1 MRVNES
7 PFLISSGSS
16 CTSNSWLRPP
26 THGTGRRSAGTS
38 ERFSSGVVRVE
49 ARFADLALLEQG
61 QLLELETLMGRI
73 RELFAEAGRR
83 ASQKAQQEEEAARTV
98 ALRTMGSPVP
108 TQARSVGAVE
118 VRPIA
123 APPQPEQPEV
133 VGPSAPPDEDEAGE
147 RQPGRPEQ
155 AETASWS
162 QEAEEVSAPSG
173 TLEQVSA
180 PSGTL
185 EQAEAR
191 TMDADLEAR
200 IVDLEA
206 LGRARFPMYEAWE
219 QRLQALEAKMEQ
231 ESKDTLLRKL
241 LGEVSALRASAVPV
255 AALASLGKE
264 GERGRTVAVF
274 AHDGAMRSQ

>member
-7 PFLISSGSS
+7 PFLGSSGSS
-16 CTSNSWLRPP
+16 CTSNSWLRIP
-26 THGTGRRSAGTS
+26 THGSGRRSAGTS

-61 QLLELETLMGRI
+61 QQLELETLMCRI
-73 RELFAEAGRR
+73 RELIAEAGRR

-118 VRPIA
+118 VRPIE

-147 RQPGRPEQ
+147 RQPGWPEQ

-206 LGRARFPMYEAWE
+206 LGRARFPMYKAWE

-255 AALASLGKE
+255 AALASLGNE
-264 GERGRTVAVF
+264 GERGRTPAVF

>member
-1 MRVNES
+1 M
-7 PFLISSGSS
+7 
-16 CTSNSWLRPP
+16 
-26 THGTGRRSAGTS
+26 
-38 ERFSSGVVRVE
+38 E

-61 QLLELETLMGRI
+61 QQLELETLMGRTH
-73 RELFAEAGRR
+73 ELFAEAGRR

-162 QEAEEVSAPSG
+162 TDSD
-173 TLEQVSA
+173 LEQVSA

>member
-1 MRVNES
+1 M
-7 PFLISSGSS
+7 
-16 CTSNSWLRPP
+16 
-26 THGTGRRSAGTS
+26 
-38 ERFSSGVVRVE
+38 
-49 ARFADLALLEQG
+49 
-61 QLLELETLMGRI
+61 
-73 RELFAEAGRR
+73 
-83 ASQKAQQEEEAARTV
+83 
-98 ALRTMGSPVP
+98 
-108 TQARSVGAVE
+108 E
-118 VRPIA
+118 VRPIE

-133 VGPSAPPDEDEAGE
+133 VGPSAPPGPEIDAREEAGE

-206 LGRARFPMYEAWE
+206 LGRARFPMYKAWE

-241 LGEVSALRASAVPV
+241 LGEVSALRASLVPASLV
-255 AALASLGKE
+255 PAAALASLGKE
-264 GERGRTVAVF
+264 VERGRTVAVF

>member
-1 MRVNES
+1 M
-7 PFLISSGSS
+7 
-16 CTSNSWLRPP
+16 
-26 THGTGRRSAGTS
+26 
-38 ERFSSGVVRVE
+38 
-49 ARFADLALLEQG
+49 
-61 QLLELETLMGRI
+61 
-73 RELFAEAGRR
+73 
-83 ASQKAQQEEEAARTV
+83 AQQEEEAARTV

-162 QEAEEVSAPSG
+162 TDSD
-173 TLEQVSA
+173 LEQVSA